1 MTQIRG
7 PVRQID
13 ENRFENLL
21 TDEEKELLGMLPAV
35 VVEAIESHSPYV
47 TRLFPPTYP
56 FDDAAQRDI
65 ERADPDSL
73 ADAHRRLLEGL
84 AASVT
89 KPVLTHEDL
98 ANWVGAIN
106 DIRLLIGTALDVYE
120 EMDRPGEDDP
130 RFQDFV
136 IFDYL
141 TWLQGSLLEFLSRQ
155 VNQGDNP

>member
-13 ENRFENLL
+13 ENSFENLL
-21 TDEEKELLGMLPAV
+21 TDEEKELLGMLPGV

-56 FDDAAQRDI
+56 FDDAAQHEI
-65 ERADPDSL
+65 EKVDPDSL
-73 ADAHRRLLEGL
+73 ADEHRRLLEGL
-84 AASVT
+84 AGSVT
-89 KPVLTHEDL
+89 KAVLTHEDL
-98 ANWVGAIN
+98 VNWVGAIN

-120 EMDRPGEDDP
+120 EMERPGEDDP

-141 TWLQGSLLEFLSRQ
+141 TWLQGSLLAFLSQ
-155 VNQGDNP
+155 QADQADES

>member
-21 TDEEKELLGMLPAV
+21 TDEEKELLGMLPSV

-65 ERADPDSL
+65 EKADTDSL

-141 TWLQGSLLEFLSRQ
+141 TWLQGSLLAFLSQQ
-155 VNQGDNP
+155 VDQGDNP

>member
-21 TDEEKELLGMLPAV
+21 TDEEKELLGMLPGV

-65 ERADPDSL
+65 EKADTDSL

-141 TWLQGSLLEFLSRQ
+141 TWLQGSLLAFLSQQ
-155 VNQGDNP
+155 VDQGDNP